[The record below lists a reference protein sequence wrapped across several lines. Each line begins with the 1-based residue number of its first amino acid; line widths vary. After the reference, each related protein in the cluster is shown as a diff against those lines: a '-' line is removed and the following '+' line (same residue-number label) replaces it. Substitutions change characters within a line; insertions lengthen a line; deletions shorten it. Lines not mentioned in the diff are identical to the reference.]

1 MSRASDACSQFAL
14 LRRQLGL
21 VDAGARSFSEL
32 FDDAPEP
39 MVVIDGKGRVIATNA
54 AAYRSFGVDRSELVG
69 LHVQDLLPREL
80 DLRSASRLLRDFGEA
95 SLEFRAVTKDGRL
108 VDMRLEGRLFRPGR
122 YLISFRDITSER
134 RHERERHEHR
144 TFGEV
149 AGTIVHHVNDLLAPI
164 LCYADLLARREPEG
178 GELSREGR
186 EIRQAAEQA
195 ASLATKLLSIAELTA
210 ETPAD
215 VEINRIVEHMSDV
228 LARQAGE
235 RVELATRLEEG
246 LGRIHVDADR
256 LERLLMN
263 VVLNAR
269 DAMPNG
275 GRVFIETSH
284 VRRAHHAAGEAGVTP
299 KRYVTLAI
307 SDSGLGME
315 AAGTGHGLATALAF
329 ARRNHGYV
337 DVESEPGC
345 GTTFR
350 IGFPE
355 VTEASMPANPRLG

>member
-1 MSRASDACSQFAL
+1 MSRVSDACSQFAL
-14 LRRQLGL
+14 LRRQLDL
-21 VDAGARSFSEL
+21 VDAGARTFSDL
-32 FDDAPEP
+32 FDHAPEP
-39 MVVIDGKGRVIATNA
+39 MVVIDGKGRVIATTA
-54 AAYRSFGVDRSELVG
+54 AACRLFGVDRSELVG
-69 LHVQDLLPREL
+69 MQVQDLLPREL
-80 DLRSASRLLRDFGEA
+80 DLRGASRRLRDFGEA
-95 SLEFRAVTKDGRL
+95 SLEFRDVTKDGSL
-108 VDMRLEGRLFRPGR
+108 IDVRLEGRLFQPGR
-122 YLISFRDITSER
+122 YLISFRDVTSER
-134 RHERERHEHR
+134 RHERERPEHR

-149 AGTIVHHVNDLLAPI
+149 AATIVHHVNDLLAPI

-186 EIRQAAEQA
+186 EIRQAAERA
-195 ASLATKLLSIAELTA
+195 ATLATQLLSIAELTA

-284 VRRAHHAAGEAGVTP
+284 VRRAHRAAGEAGVTP

-307 SDSGLGME
+307 SDSGLGMD

-355 VTEASMPANPRLG
+355 VTEASMPANPRLD

>member
-14 LRRQLGL
+14 LRRQLDL
-21 VDAGARSFSEL
+21 VDAGAGCFSDL
-32 FDDAPEP
+32 FDHAPEP
-39 MVVIDGKGRVIATNA
+39 MVVIDGKGRVIATTA
-54 AAYRSFGVDRSELVG
+54 AACRLFGLDRSELVG
-69 LHVQDLLPREL
+69 MHVQDLLPREL
-80 DLRSASRLLRDFGEA
+80 DLRGASRLLRDFGEA
-95 SLEFRAVTKDGRL
+95 SLEFREVMKDGSL
-108 VDMRLEGRLFRPGR
+108 IDMRLEGRLFQPGR
-122 YLISFRDITSER
+122 YLISFRDVTSER
-134 RHERERHEHR
+134 RDERERHEHR

-149 AGTIVHHVNDLLAPI
+149 AATLVHHVNDLLAPI
-164 LCYADLLARREPEG
+164 LCYVDLLARREPEG

-186 EIRQAAEQA
+186 EVRQAAERA

-210 ETPAD
+210 ETPVD
-215 VEINRIVEHMSDV
+215 VEINGIVEHMSDV

-235 RVELATRLEEG
+235 KVELATRLEEG

-256 LERLLMN
+256 FERLVMN
-263 VVLNAR
+263 VVLDAR

-275 GRVFIETSH
+275 GKVFIETSH
-284 VRRAHHAAGEAGVTP
+284 VLRAHHAVGEERATP

-307 SDSGLGME
+307 TDSGPGTE
-315 AAGTGHGLATALAF
+315 AVRAGHGLATALAF

-337 DVESEPGC
+337 DVETEPGC

-355 VTEASMPANPRLG
+355 VTEPSMPANPRLG